1 MFASVQMASRTSSNG
16 NINNELQNIK
26 RQLHAIAKEKIEGNR
41 LIESGYG
48 KETSS
53 NESFTTLVKY
63 MVEENKRTTLLL
75 KSMSDS
81 LERMENALL
90 DIMEGGEQK
99 EARPVHAEKA
109 ELQQENM
116 QQPDAS
122 IRIREL
128 PVSELDKR
136 ILQFIQ
142 IHNMACADDLKAAM
156 KYKGRNA
163 ASAHLNRLHKMGLI
177 ERYQLG
183 HKVYYKFDPG
193 KTASTLIVSPP

>member
-1 MFASVQMASRTSSNG
+1 MASRTSSKSG
-16 NINNELQNIK
+16 INNELQNIK
-26 RQLHAIAKEKIEGNR
+26 RQLSAIAKEKLEGNR
-41 LIESGYG
+41 LFESGFG

-53 NESFTTLVKY
+53 NESFATLIKY
-63 MVEENKRTTLLL
+63 IVDENKRTTLLL

-81 LERMENALL
+81 LERVENALL
-90 DIMEGGEQK
+90 DIMDGGEQK
-99 EARPVHAEKA
+99 DQARPVHTEPEEEKPRNA
-109 ELQQENM
+109 QQSAVTE
-116 QQPDAS
+116 
-122 IRIREL
+122 RIKEM

-142 IHNMACADDLKAAM
+142 IHDMACADDLKTAM

-163 ASAHLNRLHKMGLI
+163 ASAHLNRLHKAGLI

-193 KTASTLIVSPP
+193 KAASTLIVSPP

>member
-1 MFASVQMASRTSSNG
+1 MVSRNSSNG

-26 RQLHAIAKEKIEGNR
+26 RQLHAIAKEKLEGNR

-53 NESFTTLVKY
+53 NESFATLVKH

-99 EARPVHAEKA
+99 EARPVHAEQQA
-109 ELQQENM
+109 EERQSKP
-116 QQPDAS
+116 QQPDVTT
-122 IRIREL
+122 RIKEM

-142 IHNMACADDLKAAM
+142 IHDMACADDLKTAM

-163 ASAHLNRLHKMGLI
+163 ASAHLNRLHKAGLI

-193 KTASTLIVSPP
+193 KTANTLIVSPP